1 MMLKFVRGTSMDSVN
16 EIKASGDALVE
27 QGQRLY
33 EAKLRAGL
41 EPAHGGRFVAIEPE
55 TGRYFLGDTGTAALV
70 AARTAMPHSLFYL
83 TRIGREAAHSIGGHV
98 SRIG

>member
-1 MMLKFVRGTSMDSVN
+1 MDGVN
-16 EIKASGDALVE
+16 KIAAGGDALVE

-41 EPAHGGRFVAIEPE
+41 EEAHGGRFVAIDPQ

-83 TRIGREAAHSIGGHV
+83 TRVGRQEAHSIGGHV